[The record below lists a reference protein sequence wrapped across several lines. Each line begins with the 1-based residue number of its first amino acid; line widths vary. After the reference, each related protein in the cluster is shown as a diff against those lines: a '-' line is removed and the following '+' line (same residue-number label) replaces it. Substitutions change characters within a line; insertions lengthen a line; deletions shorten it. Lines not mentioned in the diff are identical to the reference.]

1 MQCKM
6 NLFHISV
13 ANLGFLHDMRMA
25 RWIKTNQALGPN
37 LVTKLP
43 VILRLTSAML

>member
-13 ANLGFLHDMRMA
+13 ANLGFLHGMRMA
-25 RWIKTNQALGPN
+25 RWIKTNQIKTQPRYKALRD
-37 LVTKLP
+37 T
-43 VILRLTSAML
+43 